1 MDKPTYLIRRDQ
13 TFVALKKLKANLTA
27 WLDRQ
32 DEADRDEAGNY
43 LGYQKS
49 RIAAL
54 RQVFVGA
61 ADALEARIMT
71 MDVSETLKSGDVYR
85 TCREFDQAVV
95 WLYRIF
101 TFYREKF
108 DQRTDQERVGPLL
121 QAADEIV
128 WSCYREVY
136 KQLPKPSPGSEGI
149 IQKPPPLPYIAPDY
163 SPAVWDAAR
172 EGASGLSAGMLVKG
186 LDEFVNNMPV
196 PLLRLPPW
204 CVDASWWLV
213 FIGHEIGHVIQS
225 NLGLLKAFREMVV
238 MTAEAQGF
246 KDEYLKRW
254 GAWSEEIFA
263 DLFSLMLVGSSA
275 GDALVE
281 VEWTGDAEMVVRREK
296 YPPRAAR
303 LWLADAVL
311 RDMDLGGLKTA
322 GELRLEELGAANQE
336 IKRVVDTMQAVQAQ
350 LQGSWSGALGPM
362 PAWCNREEIRQASLN
377 GLIGQWAKALPKAA
391 VSPNR
396 ELRLPRILIAGGF
409 RAWEAVSVAEPDPLK
424 REAALDVLNKNIV
437 ATVRKSGPTDETRA
451 GRLEDTRTSVEIDRL
466 VELVLQAGQEPESV
480 DET

>member
-1 MDKPTYLIRRDQ
+1 MDKSAYLIRRDQ
-13 TFVALKKLKANLTA
+13 TLVEMKKLKANLIA
-27 WLDRQ
+27 WLDGQ
-32 DEADRDEAGNY
+32 DAADRDEAGNY

-49 RIAAL
+49 QITAI
-54 RQVFVGA
+54 RQVFGGA
-61 ADALEARIMT
+61 ADALEARIAA
-71 MDVSETLKSGDVYR
+71 MDVSDTLKPGDVYK
-85 TCREFDQAVV
+85 TCRDFDQAVV

-108 DQRTDQERVGPLL
+108 DQRERVGPLL
-121 QAADEIV
+121 RAADEIV

-136 KQLPKPSPGSEGI
+136 KQLPKPSPGAEGI

-172 EGASGLSAGMLVKG
+172 EGASGLSAGMVVKG

-204 CVDASWWLV
+204 CVDASWWLI

-225 NLGLLKAFREMVV
+225 NLGLVKAFREMA
-238 MTAEAQGF
+238 MLAAEANGF

-263 DLFSLMLVGSSA
+263 DVFSLMLVGRSA

-281 VEWTGDAEMVVRREK
+281 MEWTGDTEMVARREK

-303 LWLADAVL
+303 LWLVDAVL
-311 RDMDLGGLKTA
+311 RDMDLGGLKA
-322 GELRLEELGAANQE
+322 EGELRLVELGAANQE
-336 IKRVVDTMQAVQAQ
+336 IKRVVDTMQVVQAQ
-350 LQGSWSGALGPM
+350 IRGSWSGALGPM
-362 PAWCNREEIRQASLN
+362 PVWCNRDEIRQASIS

-409 RAWEAVSVAEPDPLK
+409 QAWEAVSAAEPDPQK
-424 REAALDVLNKNIV
+424 REAALDMLNKNIV
-437 ATVRKSGPTDETRA
+437 ATVRKCGPTDETRA
-451 GRLEDTRTSVEIDRL
+451 GRLEETRTSVQVDRL
-466 VELVLQAGQEPESV
+466 VEIVLQAGQEPESV